1 MNYDF
6 NFIGFYNSKP
16 SWVAYDNA
24 TPLTIRWN
32 INGYWEMIGWE
43 GIFCGEPRS
52 TDSDSFPDTGWFIY
66 DPNNECSDASFDVSI
81 GSCPLPGVATFQS
94 CCDSNVIIRVINIPP
109 DLFPFSNNSYY
120 LESSLFDGCVTE
132 INSGTP
138 PTLTV
143 TFDSLTEQVGGCGPC
158 TIDYPC
164 EVVTPTPT
172 PTPPIPTPTPT
183 PVCAVC
189 PTVSSL
195 PNLGSS
201 TVINGVTVTA
211 SGFGD
216 VLPVVPGGFLAW
228 CMISSPGSAS
238 NTVILGSSLGL
249 SPSPFTYILNFSSPV
264 NNIVIRLI
272 NYSTVSGS
280 GSESF
285 TFTTNT
291 GNPILSSCDYCCA
304 TINGNVVYSLN
315 DVYSGSKLLLS
326 NLSAGIYVV
335 RVKTN
340 DSKKSY
346 QFKMVKY

>member
-6 NFIGFYNSKP
+6 NFIGYYNSKP
-16 SWVAYDNA
+16 SWVAYDGA
-24 TPLTIRWN
+24 TPLTVRWN
-32 INGYWEMIGWE
+32 LNGYWEMIGWE

-120 LESSLFDGCVTE
+120 LESSSFDGCVTE

-143 TFDSLTEQVGGCGPC
+143 TFGSLTEQIGGCGPC

-164 EVVTPTPT
+164 ESITPTPT

-189 PTVSSL
+189 PTVIAL
-195 PNLGSS
+195 PTLGSS
-201 TVINGVTVTA
+201 IIINGITITA

-216 VLPVVPGGFLAW
+216 VVNYGSQFLAW
-228 CMISSPGSAS
+228 CMSPPSSPLNTIWVGGS
-238 NTVILGSSLGL
+238 
-249 SPSPFTYILNFSSPV
+249 
-264 NNIVIRLI
+264 
-272 NYSTVSGS
+272 
-280 GSESF
+280 
-285 TFTTNT
+285 
-291 GNPILSSCDYCCA
+291 
-304 TINGNVVYSLN
+304 
-315 DVYSGSKLLLS
+315 
-326 NLSAGIYVV
+326 
-335 RVKTN
+335 
-340 DSKKSY
+340 
-346 QFKMVKY
+346 